1 MSVGQRPVETDDKM
15 LLSLY
20 RILSTVYSAA
30 NYLDHGWLGVL
41 RHPDLT
47 DTIAWTESSKKVH
60 FRMDGSSCW
69 EPGTDFV
76 DEDEQIL
83 EQELLFAVDFVFM

>member
-30 NYLDHGWLGVL
+30 NYLDHG
-41 RHPDLT
+41 
-47 DTIAWTESSKKVH
+47 
-60 FRMDGSSCW
+60 
-69 EPGTDFV
+69 
-76 DEDEQIL
+76 
-83 EQELLFAVDFVFM
+83 